1 MQPRLI
7 IHQKLTAFVN
17 KYSVYEAGTGGVAGP
32 SLGLAQ
38 QKRFSFKEKVLFYTD
53 DKRDKVSFSF
63 RAEKVFDV
71 HGRYFVEDAN
81 ANLIGYFKKEFA
93 SSLVSSTWKIIDKND
108 SDLFIVKESN
118 LALALLRRF
127 GGELPFIGNLI
138 ELIVMFFKYHFVF
151 IDAKTGAEVGTYT
164 KTTLFRDHYEL
175 AATDDA
181 WQAIDWR
188 VFAAMGVALDALQ
201 SR

>member
-7 IHQKLTAFVN
+7 IQQKITAFVN
-17 KYSVYEAGTGGVAGP
+17 KYTVYEPASTGAG
-32 SLGLAQ
+32 SLLSLAQ

-53 DKRDKVSFSF
+53 ETRDKVSFSF
-63 RAEKVFDV
+63 RAEKVFDI

-108 SDLFIVKESN
+108 TDRFIVKESN
-118 LALALLRRF
+118 LGLALLRRF
-127 GGELPFIGNLI
+127 GGQLPFVGSLI
-138 ELIVMFFKYHFVF
+138 ELIVLFFKYHFVF
-151 IDAKTGAEVGTYT
+151 IDANTGEEVGTYT

-175 AATDDA
+175 AMTEEA
-181 WQAIDWR
+181 WNAVDWR

>member
-7 IHQKLTAFVN
+7 IQQKITAFVN
-17 KYSVYEAGTGGVAGP
+17 KYSVYEAGTASQPGAP
-32 SLGLAQ
+32 LGLAQ

-53 DKRDKVSFSF
+53 ETRDKVSFTF
-63 RAEKVFDV
+63 RAEKVFDI
-71 HGRYFVEDAN
+71 HGRYLVEDAN
-81 ANLIGYFKKEFA
+81 ASLIGAFKKEFV
-93 SSLVSSTWKIIDKND
+93 SSLVNSTWKIIDKND
-108 SDLFIVKESN
+108 TERFIVKESS

-127 GGELPFIGNLI
+127 GGELPFIGILI
-138 ELIVMFFKYHFVF
+138 EMIVLFFKYHFVF
-151 IDAKTGAEVGTYT
+151 IDIQTGEEVGTYT

-175 AATDDA
+175 CMTDEA

-188 VFAAMGVALDALQ
+188 VYAAMGVALDALQ